1 MPIEERADFQTHW
14 TTFGEGESDVLLFHC
29 TMGTLGAWRGL
40 TQCLPQGHQSIAFD
54 LPGHGKSGTFTG
66 ERDFQDLSCS
76 IGKTFLDRPMHLIG
90 HSFGGSV
97 ALRLALEV
105 PEMLRSLV
113 LIEPVMMNL
122 AFADDPAF
130 KHTYDADHQAYFDAY
145 MAGDHETAA
154 REFSLLWGDGRDWLD
169 IPELIRAQMIEKI
182 PMIYAAD
189 SKVYRDEYGFAE
201 PGKLDVISVP
211 VLLMEGA
218 ESHFSVAQMNAALDR
233 RLSDST
239 RSMIDGAGHMLP
251 ITHPQETAQ
260 AISEFWKMRPATRRG
275 PIFA

>member
-1 MPIEERADFQTHW
+1 MPIEQRAGFQTYW
-14 TTFGEGESDVLLFHC
+14 ASSGEGENVALLFHC
-29 TMGTLGAWRGL
+29 TMGTVGAWRGL
-40 TQCLPQGHQSIAFD
+40 TQCLSQDHQFIAFD
-54 LPGHGKSGTFTG
+54 LPGHGKSGVFTG
-66 ERDFQDLSCS
+66 EWDFQDLSCS

-105 PEMLRSLV
+105 PEMVRSLV

-130 KHTYDADHQAYFDAY
+130 KHTYDADHRAYFDAY
-145 MAGDHETAA
+145 MAGDNETAA

-169 IPELIRAQMIEKI
+169 IPEFARAQMIEKI

-189 SKVYRDEYGFAE
+189 SKVYQDDYGFAE
-201 PGKLDVISVP
+201 PGRLEVISVP
-211 VLLMEGA
+211 VLLMEGG
-218 ESHFSVAQMNAALDR
+218 ESHFSVAHMNAALDK
-233 RLSDST
+233 RLPDSL
-239 RSMIDGAGHMLP
+239 RSTINGAGHMLP

-260 AISEFWKMRPATRRG
+260 AISEFWKNKVHD
-275 PIFA
+275 